1 MLPSHFAWLFIL
13 EIQMKV
19 TLNQF
24 AVQVGTSDRVT
35 LDHSTVWHKQYVAMD
50 TQQRKVVRLE
60 FVQGYITGNLKV
72 SAKESDR
79 ILSLSRDDRTKE
91 QQQSYLRASGKFN
104 YHISRTEKSGVSKQ
118 VDIVAKAL
126 ALVGEMTPAQ
136 KRSFLN
142 KLAK

>member
-1 MLPSHFAWLFIL
+1 
-13 EIQMKV
+13 MKV

-24 AVQVGTSDRVT
+24 AFQVGTNDALTRKY
-35 LDHSTVWHKQYVAMD
+35 STVWHEQYITMDKQ
-50 TQQRKVVRLE
+50 QQKVVRLD
-60 FVQGYITGNLKV
+60 FLQGYITGNLKV
-72 SAKESDR
+72 SSKESDR

-91 QQQSYLRASGKFN
+91 QQQSYLRASSKFN

-126 ALVGEMTPAQ
+126 ALVGEMTSAQ

>member
-1 MLPSHFAWLFIL
+1 
-13 EIQMKV
+13 MKV

-24 AVQVGTSDRVT
+24 AFQVGTNDALTRKY
-35 LDHSTVWHKQYVAMD
+35 STVWHEQYVTMD
-50 TQQRKVVRLE
+50 KQQQKVVRLD
-60 FVQGYITGNLKV
+60 FLQGYITGNLKV
-72 SAKESDR
+72 SSKESDR

-91 QQQSYLRASGKFN
+91 QQQSYLRASSKFN

-126 ALVGEMTPAQ
+126 ALVGEMTSAQ

>member
-13 EIQMKV
+13 EFQMKV

-24 AVQVGTSDRVT
+24 AFQVGTNDALTRKY
-35 LDHSTVWHKQYVAMD
+35 STVWHEQYITMDKQ
-50 TQQRKVVRLE
+50 QQKVVRLD
-60 FVQGYITGNLKV
+60 FLQGYITGNLKV
-72 SAKESDR
+72 SSKESDR

-91 QQQSYLRASGKFN
+91 QQQSYLRASSKFN

-126 ALVGEMTPAQ
+126 ALVGEMTSAQ

>member
-24 AVQVGTSDRVT
+24 AFQVGTNDALTRKY
-35 LDHSTVWHKQYVAMD
+35 STVWHEQYVTMD
-50 TQQRKVVRLE
+50 KQQQKVVRLD
-60 FVQGYITGNLKV
+60 FLQGYITGNLKV
-72 SAKESDR
+72 SSKESDR

-91 QQQSYLRASGKFN
+91 QQQSYLRASSKFN

-126 ALVGEMTPAQ
+126 ALVGEMTSAQ

>member
-1 MLPSHFAWLFIL
+1 
-13 EIQMKV
+13 MKV

-24 AVQVGTSDRVT
+24 AVQVGTNDRVT

-50 TQQRKVVRLE
+50 KQQQKVVRLE
-60 FVQGYITGNLKV
+60 FLQGYITGNLKV
-72 SAKESDR
+72 SSKESDR

-91 QQQSYLRASGKFN
+91 QQQSYLRASSKFN

-126 ALVGEMTPAQ
+126 ALVGEMTSAQ

>member
-1 MLPSHFAWLFIL
+1 
-13 EIQMKV
+13 MKV

-24 AVQVGTSDRVT
+24 AFQVGASDRVT

-50 TQQRKVVRLE
+50 KQQQKVVRLE
-60 FVQGYITGNLKV
+60 FLQGYITGNLKV
-72 SAKESDR
+72 SSKESDR

-91 QQQSYLRASGKFN
+91 QQQSYLRASSKFN

-126 ALVGEMTPAQ
+126 ALVGEMTSAQ